1 MQMLISNL
9 ESEKKALNLRL
20 WEANI
25 DKIELAAE
33 MTRQTSQ
40 QTNPDTEEV
49 FSGRESVMARVGII
63 ESSTSMSKYFLTE
76 QSRRITG
83 VFVVDL
89 NSKVDFLVNSEIMQK
104 LKQAKCQALI
114 QEAKLSN
121 TNELLSQAN
130 MSI

>member
-40 QTNPDTEEV
+40 QTNSDTEE
-49 FSGRESVMARVGII
+49 FLSGRESVMARVGII
-63 ESSTSMSKYFLTE
+63 ESSTSMSKYFVT
-76 QSRRITG
+76 
-83 VFVVDL
+83 D
-89 NSKVDFLVNSEIMQK
+89 
-104 LKQAKCQALI
+104 
-114 QEAKLSN
+114 
-121 TNELLSQAN
+121 
-130 MSI
+130 